1 MWKEYESTLQH
12 KEDGRNQTLGTTIWM
27 EKARLTAS
35 DARLKNVIG
44 QSDSAK
50 DLETLEKI
58 EITDYTVKDVVKESD
73 APSKKVIAQQVEKVY
88 PTAVKTIG
96 YKGVTFTPD
105 IYAVSSSVKSGEQNI
120 YTISLAKTHGLKEG
134 ETVRLITE

>member
-58 EITDYTVKDVVKESD
+58 EITDYTVKDVVKEGD

-88 PTAVKTIG
+88 PTASRRSGT
-96 YKGVTFTPD
+96 KGLHSRPTSMQCPV
-105 IYAVSSSVKSGEQNI
+105 
-120 YTISLAKTHGLKEG
+120 L
-134 ETVRLITE
+134 